1 MPKRAGSVGKQN
13 VEAGQKE
20 RGAWPKNAFCG
31 QNVKNAGQKKIYHV
45 PVHGGARGWGPGG
58 RYHNYIEYD
67 KRSNNDITIKRMCVW
82 GGTDRGGGVY
92 GAVLALA
99 SGGAPPHLPPRASA
113 RACVRRC
120 VCAGGAYRGWRHRAN
135 NPHERRFLLPIS
147 SCLLNCLEQIKNRG
161 ASLTVNLRT
170 LRRTLRWSAGSICE
184 FGLQFARL
192 RRRCLALCFGA
203 MRTPCRIA
211 SICETFRNFETSFS
225 GA

>member
-1 MPKRAGSVGKQN
+1 MRRKVQLHDTKCSVRRGKSTCISDGPRPAMTSCSARLGTLSAAKKAFPVATRSGS
-13 VEAGQKE
+13 E
-20 RGAWPKNAFCG
+20 RNQHPR
-31 QNVKNAGQKKIYHV
+31 V
-45 PVHGGARGWGPGG
+45 PVHGGARGWVPGG

-82 GGTDRGGGVY
+82 GGADRGGGVY

-147 SCLLNCLEQIKNRG
+147 SCLLNCLDQG
-161 ASLTVNLRT
+161 QTPFFASYTAACSHSTSPPCL
-170 LRRTLRWSAGSICE
+170 SQPG
-184 FGLQFARL
+184 FGLLPLSWNR
-192 RRRCLALCFGA
+192 
-203 MRTPCRIA
+203 
-211 SICETFRNFETSFS
+211 
-225 GA
+225 